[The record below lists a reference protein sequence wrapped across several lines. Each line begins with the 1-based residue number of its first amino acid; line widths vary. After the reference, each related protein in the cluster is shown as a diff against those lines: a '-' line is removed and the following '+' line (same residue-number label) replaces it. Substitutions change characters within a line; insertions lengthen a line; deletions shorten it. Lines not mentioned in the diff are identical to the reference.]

1 MDLKKI
7 KYINNTGKLPGYQNG
22 LTPPTFDRWDIYEE
36 GWQHAPNIGNTPA
49 DIASD
54 TEKYIG
60 YKSPQGMIYKQ
71 PSTNGGGGAGK
82 AALSKAGDIAQ
93 DAVLAYGGFS
103 NALSGNTKKAD
114 EMIADNGWSNVN
126 AGNFTYQQLNGPNA
140 GAEKRELKLRNQQA
154 TSAAAGTGAK
164 LGGTIGSIWGP
175 LGTAIGT
182 VGGGLLGGL
191 AGMIGGHKRKVELQ
205 KQIAEA
211 NTTTGR
217 INQYNYSSGY
227 TDYLTTDYARK
238 NGRYDDQYIFQANK
252 GKDAGTSVY
261 NNPISRAKVWTADGI
276 KTNKPNAKVG
286 YGESIIDNVDNPNK
300 IKGTV
305 VTRGNGGDD
314 QYARVSSNTFIPGNI
329 LNPYTGNTIAEDA
342 QPLIPMLKTNKKKQ
356 AAKGLQELAA
366 IQKETRNLPGY
377 YGGKDDGERTPW
389 DLYTDTFGDRN
400 HLYPYPMQTFRYT
413 QGPDEIMTQDPW
425 AYGVGAPPKVQHADV
440 GSQYYKRFNQ
450 GLIDFNKGPRYN
462 ARDMYTMWRM
472 PDDPTSRYNFPGDT
486 GIYKPRTYL
495 DTKDHVGYN
504 HLNPLQS
511 VYVANVTGG
520 INGNP
525 QPRTIERR
533 FSPMPWSTFVPDAYD
548 LDSNNT
554 SRKPWYLA
562 RDMYTMARMPD
573 DDFGGFYGDT
583 GIYSGIEKHGPTTR
597 WNPMNPMQT
606 VYAAN
611 VNGIYSPDAQ
621 NMQINRSKSS
631 VEPTTVGIG
640 SLGDTLPTMP
650 NSDVPTAATPPITTP
665 SGDIVTKDPVTGE
678 PVVVAGAEGSTK
690 GPKGKKSPKDKNGK
704 SYRDPSDIDWSGV
717 GVNALGLLAG
727 YNQYVRG
734 KKGQL
739 RRPDIYSRNP
749 YQRQALATLAGLRES
764 AYPAMKANADA
775 ARLADY
781 ALRNQGGLSAGQL
794 AKNRVALALG
804 TQAQNASILSN
815 VYGANNKYLSQYA
828 QAAIASGEDDRKA
841 RMYADQYGEDQYVA
855 SHGARSAIMD
865 RGIQNMLKFLEQG
878 KADSW
883 KYKTYRDIMNRYDQ
897 QLTRDQLRTLADYNN
912 SLARIQPTASTQS
925 TTTRVSTP
933 SIATPTY
940 VPQQFGWNPT
950 QWIGTPTIN
959 YTPLPPM
966 FIGGRMIG

>member
-22 LTPPTFDRWDIYEE
+22 LTPPIFDRWDVYEE

-54 TEKYIG
+54 IEKYIG

-71 PSTNGGGGAGK
+71 SSTNDGGGAGK
-82 AALSKAGDIAQ
+82 AALGKAGDIAQ
-93 DAVLAYGGFS
+93 DAVLAYAGFS
-103 NALSGNTKKAD
+103 NALSGRTTKAD

-126 AGNFTYQQLNGPNA
+126 AGNFTYQQLNGPNTPA
-140 GAEKRELKLRNQQA
+140 LQKDLKLQNQQA
-154 TSAAAGTGAK
+154 TMAAVGTGAK
-164 LGGTIGSIWGP
+164 LGGTIGSVFGP
-175 LGTAIGT
+175 LGNAIGT
-182 VGGGLLGGL
+182 VGGGILGGV
-191 AGMIGGHKRKVELQ
+191 AGIFGSHKRKENL
-205 KQIAEA
+205 KREIAEA

-217 INQYNYSSGY
+217 INQYNYSTGFS
-227 TDYLTTDYARK
+227 DYLATDYARK

-252 GKDAGTSVY
+252 GKDVGTSVY
-261 NNPISRAKVWTADGI
+261 SNPISRAKVWTADGV
-276 KTNKPNAKVG
+276 KTNKPNARVG
-286 YGESIIDNVDNPNK
+286 YGESIVDNIDNPNK
-300 IKGTV
+300 IKGTI

-377 YGGKDDGERTPW
+377 YGGKDDGKRTPW
-389 DLYTDTFGDRN
+389 DLYTNPFGDRD
-400 HLYPYPMQTFRYT
+400 HLYPYPMETFRYT
-413 QGPDEIMTQDPW
+413 QGPDKIMTQDPW

-450 GLIDFNKGPRYN
+450 GLTDFNKGPRYN
-462 ARDMYTMWRM
+462 ARDMYTMWRF

-486 GIYKPRTYL
+486 GIYEPRTYL
-495 DTKDHVGYN
+495 DTREHVGYN

-511 VYVANVTGG
+511 VYVANVAGG
-520 INGNP
+520 ISGNP
-525 QPRTIERR
+525 QSRTIERR
-533 FSPMPWSTFVPDAYD
+533 FSPIPWSIFVPDVYD
-548 LDSNNT
+548 SDSNNT
-554 SRKPWYLA
+554 SRKP
-562 RDMYTMARMPD
+562 
-573 DDFGGFYGDT
+573 
-583 GIYSGIEKHGPTTR
+583 
-597 WNPMNPMQT
+597 
-606 VYAAN
+606 VYVAN
-611 VNGIYSPDAQ
+611 VNDIYSPDAQ
-621 NMQINRSKSS
+621 NMRISQNKSS
-631 VEPTTVGIG
+631 VEPTTIGIG
-640 SLGDTLPTMP
+640 SLGDTLPAIP
-650 NSDVPTAATPPITTP
+650 NRDVPTAATPTITTP
-665 SGDIVTKDPVTGE
+665 SGTIVTNDPVTGE
-678 PVVVAGAEGSTK
+678 PVVVDSGNNNTK
-690 GPKGKKSPKDKNGK
+690 TPKGKKSPKEKDSKG
-704 SYRDPSDIDWSGV
+704 YRDPSDIDWSGV
-717 GVNALGLLAG
+717 GVNALGLLTG

-764 AYPAMKANADA
+764 AYPAMRANADA

-815 VYGANNKYLSQYA
+815 VQNTNNKYLSQYA
-828 QAAIASGEDDRKA
+828 QAAIESGEADRKA
-841 RMYADQYGEDQYVA
+841 RMLADQYGEDQYVA
-855 SHGARSAIMD
+855 SHGARSAIID

-897 QLTRDQLRTLADYNN
+897 QLTNEQLRTLAEYNN
-912 SLARIQPTASTQS
+912 SLARRQQAASTQS
-925 TTTRVSTP
+925 AQTSTP
-933 SIATPTY
+933 SVATPTY

-950 QWIGTPTIN
+950 NIWGTSGIIKFNPN
-959 YTPLPPM
+959 LYTPYWY
-966 FIGGRMIG
+966 RS

>member
-22 LTPPTFDRWDIYEE
+22 LTPPIFDRWDVYEE

-54 TEKYIG
+54 IEKYIG

-71 PSTNGGGGAGK
+71 SSTNDGGGAGK
-82 AALSKAGDIAQ
+82 AALGKAGDIAQ
-93 DAVLAYGGFS
+93 DAVLAYAGFS
-103 NALSGNTKKAD
+103 NALSGRTTKAD

-126 AGNFTYQQLNGPNA
+126 AGNFTYQQLNGPNTPA
-140 GAEKRELKLRNQQA
+140 LQKDLKLQNQQA
-154 TSAAAGTGAK
+154 TMAAVGTGAK
-164 LGGTIGSIWGP
+164 LGGTIGSVFGP
-175 LGTAIGT
+175 LGNAIGT
-182 VGGGLLGGL
+182 VGGGILGGV
-191 AGMIGGHKRKVELQ
+191 AGIFGSHKRKENL
-205 KQIAEA
+205 KREIAEA
-211 NTTTGR
+211 NTTAGR
-217 INQYNYSSGY
+217 INQYNYSTGFS
-227 TDYLTTDYARK
+227 DYLATDYARK

-252 GKDAGTSVY
+252 GKDVGTSVY
-261 NNPISRAKVWTADGI
+261 SNPISRAKVWTADGV
-276 KTNKPNAKVG
+276 KTNKPNARVG
-286 YGESIIDNVDNPNK
+286 YGESIVDNIDNPNK

-314 QYARVSSNTFIPGNI
+314 QYARVGSNTFIPGNI

-389 DLYTDTFGDRN
+389 DLYTNPFGDRD
-400 HLYPYPMQTFRYT
+400 HLYPYPMETFKYT
-413 QGPDEIMTQDPW
+413 QGPDEIMTHDPW
-425 AYGVGAPPKVQHADV
+425 AYGVGAPPKVQHVDV

-450 GLIDFNKGPRYN
+450 GLTDFNKGPRYN
-462 ARDMYTMWRM
+462 ARDMYTMWRF

-486 GIYKPRTYL
+486 GIYEPRTYL
-495 DTKDHVGYN
+495 DTREHVGYN

-511 VYVANVTGG
+511 VYVANVAGG
-520 INGNP
+520 ISGNP
-525 QPRTIERR
+525 QSRTIERR
-533 FSPMPWSTFVPDAYD
+533 FSPIPWSIFVPDVYD
-548 LDSNNT
+548 SDSNNT
-554 SRKPWYLA
+554 SRKP
-562 RDMYTMARMPD
+562 
-573 DDFGGFYGDT
+573 
-583 GIYSGIEKHGPTTR
+583 
-597 WNPMNPMQT
+597 
-606 VYAAN
+606 VYVAN
-611 VNGIYSPDAQ
+611 VNDIYPPDAQ
-621 NMQINRSKSS
+621 NMRISQNKSS
-631 VEPTTVGIG
+631 VEPTTIGIG
-640 SLGDTLPTMP
+640 SLGDTLPAIP
-650 NSDVPTAATPPITTP
+650 NRDVPTAATPTITTP
-665 SGDIVTKDPVTGE
+665 SGSVVTKDPVTGE
-678 PVVVAGAEGSTK
+678 PVVVDSGNNNTK
-690 GPKGKKSPKDKNGK
+690 TPKGKKGPKEKDSKG
-704 SYRDPSDIDWSGV
+704 YRDPSDIDWSGV

-764 AYPAMKANADA
+764 AYPAMRANADA

-804 TQAQNASILSN
+804 TQAQNASILNN
-815 VYGANNKYLSQYA
+815 VQNTNNKYLSQYA
-828 QAAIASGEDDRKA
+828 QAAIESGEADRKA
-841 RMYADQYGEDQYVA
+841 RMLADQYGEDQYVA
-855 SHGARSAIMD
+855 SHGARSAIID

-940 VPQQFGWNPT
+940 IPQQFGWNPT
-950 QWIGTPTIN
+950 SIWGTSGNIN
-959 YTPLPPM
+959 FNPNFYTPYRYR
-966 FIGGRMIG
+966 I

>member
-22 LTPPTFDRWDIYEE
+22 LTPPIFDRWDVYEE

-54 TEKYIG
+54 IEKYIG

-71 PSTNGGGGAGK
+71 SSTNDGGGAGK
-82 AALSKAGDIAQ
+82 AALGKAGDIAQ
-93 DAVLAYGGFS
+93 DAVLAYAGFS
-103 NALSGNTKKAD
+103 NALSGRTTKAD

-126 AGNFTYQQLNGPNA
+126 AGNFTYQQLNGPNTPA
-140 GAEKRELKLRNQQA
+140 LQKDLKLQNQQA
-154 TSAAAGTGAK
+154 TMAAVGTGAK
-164 LGGTIGSIWGP
+164 LGGTIGSVFGP
-175 LGTAIGT
+175 LGNAIGT
-182 VGGGLLGGL
+182 VGGGILGGV
-191 AGMIGGHKRKVELQ
+191 AGIFGSHKRKENL
-205 KQIAEA
+205 KREIAEA

-217 INQYNYSSGY
+217 INQYNYSTGFS
-227 TDYLTTDYARK
+227 DYLATDYARK

-252 GKDAGTSVY
+252 GKDVGTSVY
-261 NNPISRAKVWTADGI
+261 SNPISRAKVWTADGV
-276 KTNKPNAKVG
+276 KTNKPNARVG
-286 YGESIIDNVDNPNK
+286 YGESIVDNIDNPNK

-377 YGGKDDGERTPW
+377 YGGKDDGKRTPW
-389 DLYTDTFGDRN
+389 DLYTNPFGDRD
-400 HLYPYPMQTFRYT
+400 HLYPYPMETFKYT

-425 AYGVGAPPKVQHADV
+425 AYGVGAPPKVQHVDV

-450 GLIDFNKGPRYN
+450 GLTDFNKGPRYN
-462 ARDMYTMWRM
+462 ARDMYTMWRF

-486 GIYKPRTYL
+486 GIYEPRTYL
-495 DTKDHVGYN
+495 DTREHVGYN

-511 VYVANVTGG
+511 VYVANVAGG
-520 INGNP
+520 ISGNP
-525 QPRTIERR
+525 QSRTIERR
-533 FSPMPWSTFVPDAYD
+533 FSQIPWSIFVPDVYD
-548 LDSNNT
+548 SDSNNT
-554 SRKPWYLA
+554 SRKP
-562 RDMYTMARMPD
+562 
-573 DDFGGFYGDT
+573 
-583 GIYSGIEKHGPTTR
+583 
-597 WNPMNPMQT
+597 
-606 VYAAN
+606 VYVAN
-611 VNGIYSPDAQ
+611 VNDIYSPDAQ
-621 NMQINRSKSS
+621 NMRISQNKSS
-631 VEPTTVGIG
+631 VEPTTIGIG
-640 SLGDTLPTMP
+640 SLGDTLPAIP
-650 NSDVPTAATPPITTP
+650 NRDVPTAATPTITTP
-665 SGDIVTKDPVTGE
+665 SGSVVTKDPVTGE
-678 PVVVAGAEGSTK
+678 PVVVDSGNNNTK
-690 GPKGKKSPKDKNGK
+690 TPKGKKGPKEKDSKG
-704 SYRDPSDIDWSGV
+704 YRDPSDIDWSGV

-727 YNQYVRG
+727 YNQYIRG

-764 AYPAMKANADA
+764 AYPAMRANADA

-815 VYGANNKYLSQYA
+815 VQGANNKYLSQYA
-828 QAAIASGEDDRKA
+828 QAAMASGEDDRKA
-841 RMYADQYGEDQYVA
+841 RMLADQYGEDQYVA

-925 TTTRVSTP
+925 TTARVSTP
-933 SIATPTY
+933 SVATPTY

-950 QWIGTPTIN
+950 SIWGTSGNIN
-959 YTPLPPM
+959 FNPNFYTPYRYR
-966 FIGGRMIG
+966 I

>member
-22 LTPPTFDRWDIYEE
+22 LNPPAFNNRWDVYEE

-60 YKSPQGMIYKQ
+60 YKSPQGTIYKQ
-71 PSTNGGGGAGK
+71 QSTNDGGGAGNSAWTK
-82 AALSKAGDIAQ
+82 VGDIAQ
-93 DAVLAYGGFS
+93 DAVPAYAAFS

-126 AGNFTYQQLNGPNA
+126 AGNFTYQQVNGPNMA
-140 GAEKRELKLRNQQA
+140 AEQKELKLKNQQA
-154 TSAAAGTGAK
+154 TAAAAGTGAK

-175 LGTAIGT
+175 AGRVIGT
-182 VGGGLLGGL
+182 VGGGLLGGAFGL
-191 AGMIGGHKRKVELQ
+191 IGGHKRKVEWL

-211 NTTTGR
+211 NTTAGR
-217 INQYNYSSGY
+217 MNQYNYSSGY

-238 NGRYDDQYIFQANK
+238 NGRYDDQYIFQANE
-252 GKDAGTSVY
+252 GKDVGTSVY
-261 NNPISRAKVWTADGI
+261 NNPMSRAKVWTADGI
-276 KTNKPNAKVG
+276 KTGKPNATVG
-286 YGESIIDNVDNPNK
+286 YGEGIVEHLKDINK

-305 VTRGNGGDD
+305 VTLGNGGDD
-314 QYARVSSNTFIPGNI
+314 QYAKVGFGTFIAGNKE
-329 LNPYTGNTIAEDA
+329 NPYTGNTFAQDA
-342 QPLIPMLKTNKKKQ
+342 QQLIPMLKTNKKKQ

-366 IQKETRNLPGY
+366 IQKETGNLPGY
-377 YGGKDDGERTPW
+377 YRGKDDGNVTPW
-389 DLYTDTFGDRN
+389 DLYTNPFGDRD
-400 HLYPYPMQTFRYT
+400 HLYPYPMETFKYT
-413 QGPDEIMTQDPW
+413 QGPGEIMTQDPW
-425 AYGVGAPPKVQHADV
+425 AYGVGAPPKVQHVDV

-450 GLIDFNKGPRYN
+450 GLVDFNKGPRYN

-495 DTKDHVGYN
+495 DTREHVGYN

-511 VYVANVTGG
+511 VYVANVAGG
-520 INGNP
+520 IGGNP
-525 QPRTIERR
+525 RSTTIERR
-533 FSPMPWSTFVPDAYD
+533 FSPIPWSMFVPDAYD

-554 SRKPWYLA
+554 SRKP
-562 RDMYTMARMPD
+562 
-573 DDFGGFYGDT
+573 
-583 GIYSGIEKHGPTTR
+583 
-597 WNPMNPMQT
+597 
-606 VYAAN
+606 VYVAN
-611 VNGIYSPDAQ
+611 VNDIYSPDAQ
-621 NMQINRSKSS
+621 NMQISRDKSS
-631 VEPTTVGIG
+631 VEPTTVGAG

-650 NSDVPTAATPPITTP
+650 NGDVPTAATPPITTP
-665 SGDIVTKDPVTGE
+665 SGDIITKDPVTGE

-804 TQAQNASILSN
+804 TQAQNASTLSN
-815 VYGANNKYLSQYA
+815 VQNTNNKYLSQYA

-855 SHGARSAIMD
+855 SHGARSAIID

-912 SLARIQPTASTQS
+912 SMARRYPTASTQS
-925 TTTRVSTP
+925 TTARVSTP
-933 SIATPTY
+933 SVATPTY

-959 YTPLPPM
+959 YTPLSPM
-966 FIGGRMIG
+966 FIGGRMIS

>member
-7 KYINNTGKLPGYQNG
+7 KYINNTGKLPGYQTG
-22 LTPPTFDRWDIYEE
+22 LTPPTLDRWSMYEE

-60 YKSPQGMIYKQ
+60 YKSPQGTIYKQ
-71 PSTNGGGGAGK
+71 QSTNDGGGAGK
-82 AALSKAGDIAQ
+82 AALGKVGDIAQ
-93 DAVLAYGGFS
+93 DAVVAYAGFS

-126 AGNFTYQQLNGPNA
+126 AGNFTYQQLNGPNV
-140 GAEKRELKLRNQQA
+140 GAEQKELKLRNQQA

-227 TDYLTTDYARK
+227 TDYLATDYARK

-252 GKDAGTSVY
+252 GKDVGTSVY
-261 NNPISRAKVWTADGI
+261 NNPISKAKVWTADGI
-276 KTNKPNAKVG
+276 KTGKPNAIVG
-286 YGESIIDNVDNPNK
+286 YGEGIVEHLKDLNK

-305 VTRGNGGDD
+305 VTLGNGGDD
-314 QYARVSSNTFIPGNI
+314 QYARVGSGTLIAGNEQ
-329 LNPYTGNTIAEDA
+329 NPYTGNTFAQDA
-342 QPLIPMLKTNKKKQ
+342 RQLIPMLKTNKKKQ
-356 AAKGLQELAA
+356 AAEGLQEIAV
-366 IQKETRNLPGY
+366 IQKETNKNKRNMAYRNFPGY

-389 DLYTDTFGDRN
+389 DLYTNPFGDRN
-400 HLYPYPMQTFRYT
+400 HLYPYPMEIFKYT
-413 QGPDEIMTQDPW
+413 QGPGEIMTQDPW
-425 AYGVGAPPKVQHADV
+425 AYGVGAPPKVQHVDV

-450 GLIDFNKGPRYN
+450 GLTDFNRGPRYN

-495 DTKDHVGYN
+495 DTREHVGYN

-511 VYVANVTGG
+511 VYVANVAGG
-520 INGNP
+520 IGGNP
-525 QPRTIERR
+525 RSTTIERR
-533 FSPMPWSTFVPDAYD
+533 FSPIPWSMFVPDAYD

-554 SRKPWYLA
+554 SRKP
-562 RDMYTMARMPD
+562 
-573 DDFGGFYGDT
+573 
-583 GIYSGIEKHGPTTR
+583 
-597 WNPMNPMQT
+597 
-606 VYAAN
+606 VYVAN
-611 VNGIYSPDAQ
+611 VNDIYSPDAQ
-621 NMQINRSKSS
+621 NMQISRDKSS
-631 VEPTTVGIG
+631 VEPTTVGAG

-650 NSDVPTAATPPITTP
+650 NGDVPTAATPPITTP
-665 SGDIVTKDPVTGE
+665 SGDIITKDPVTGE

-749 YQRQALATLAGLRES
+749 YQRQALTTLAGLRES
-764 AYPAMKANADA
+764 AYPAMRANADA

-804 TQAQNASILSN
+804 TQAQNASTLSN
-815 VYGANNKYLSQYA
+815 VQNTNNKYLSQYA

-855 SHGARSAIMD
+855 SHGARSAIID

-912 SLARIQPTASTQS
+912 SVARRYPTASTQS
-925 TTTRVSTP
+925 TTARVSTP
-933 SIATPTY
+933 SVATPTY

-959 YTPLPPM
+959 YTPLSPM
-966 FIGGRMIG
+966 FIGGRMIS